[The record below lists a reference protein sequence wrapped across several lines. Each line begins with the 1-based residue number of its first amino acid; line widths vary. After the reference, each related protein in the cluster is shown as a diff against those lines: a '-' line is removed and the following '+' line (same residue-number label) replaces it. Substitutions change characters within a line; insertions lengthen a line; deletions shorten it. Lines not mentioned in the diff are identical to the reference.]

1 MDAAKR
7 AVVLVQPIVEVVEV
21 VLWDVV
27 GKVSQRALVED
38 DFDGK

>member
-27 GKVSQRALVED
+27 GKVAQRALVED
-38 DFDGK
+38 YFDGK